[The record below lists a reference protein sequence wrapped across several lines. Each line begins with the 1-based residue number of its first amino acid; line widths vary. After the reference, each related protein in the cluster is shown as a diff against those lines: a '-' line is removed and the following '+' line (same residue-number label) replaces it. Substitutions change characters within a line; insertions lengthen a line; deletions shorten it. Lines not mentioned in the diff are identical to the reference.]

1 MQGGMRMTQAAAAQ
15 TIEPKDHYLAQFADA
30 KRRLPGADL
39 PWLQGQREAAIAR
52 FGAHG
57 FPTTREEDWKY
68 TSVRPIEKQAF
79 ALNAPRAQAMT
90 SASMQTMGLADL
102 PAHRLIFVN
111 GRLDASLSTL
121 GALPAGL
128 SVRSLRDAIM
138 QAPGEIEGRLG
149 AVVDIAAHPF
159 AALNTAFIDDGAYVT
174 LRPGTVLEMPLH
186 LLFVTTDGGIAHP
199 RVLVIAGENSQAT
212 IIEQYVGAGD
222 HVYFNN
228 AVTEVVASEGAF
240 IEHYKLQQE
249 GVKGFHVA
257 GLHVR
262 QEKDSRFISHSISL
276 GGALVRNDIAS
287 LLAATGGECTL
298 NGLYLAAGRQH
309 VDYHTLI
316 DHASAHATSREFYK
330 GVLDGRARG
339 VFNGRVIVRQD
350 AQKTDAQQTNK
361 NLLLSVDA
369 EIDTKPQLEIY
380 ADDVKCSHGA
390 TVGQLSEDAI
400 YYLRS
405 RGIDAATARSLL
417 TYAFADEVI
426 RQIRL
431 APVRSRLE
439 QLLLARLPGSERVK
453 ELL

>member
-1 MQGGMRMTQAAAAQ
+1 MQMTQAAALQA
-15 TIEPKDHYLAQFADA
+15 IEPKDHYLAQFAEA
-30 KRRLPGADL
+30 QARLPGGGL
-39 PWLQGQREAAIAR
+39 PWLQAQREAAIAR
-52 FGAHG
+52 FAERG

-79 ALNAPRAQAMT
+79 ALNAPGVQAMT
-90 SASMQTMGLADL
+90 PASVHALGFADL
-102 PAHRLIFVN
+102 PAHRLVFVN
-111 GRLDASLSTL
+111 GHLDAALSQL
-121 GALPAGL
+121 GTLPAGV
-128 SVRSLRDAIM
+128 SVRSLREAIA
-138 QAPGEIEGRLG
+138 QAPDELEGRLG
-149 AVVDIAAHPF
+149 EIVNFAVHPF
-159 AALNTAFIDDGAYVT
+159 AALNTAFIDDGAYVA
-174 LRPGTVLEMPLH
+174 LRAGAVLDTPLH
-186 LLFVTTDGGIAHP
+186 LLFVTTDGSIVHP
-199 RVLVIAGENSQAT
+199 RVLVVAGENSQAT
-212 IIEQYVGAGD
+212 VIEQYVGVGD
-222 HVYFNN
+222 HAYFNN
-228 AVTEVVASEGAF
+228 AITEVVASEGAS

-249 GVKGFHVA
+249 GAKGFHVA

-262 QEKDSRFISHSISL
+262 QEKDSRFVSHSVSL
-276 GGALVRNDIAS
+276 GGALVRNDIAV

-298 NGLYLAAGRQH
+298 NGLYLASGRQH

-350 AQKTDAQQTNK
+350 AQKTDAQQTNR

-380 ADDVKCSHGA
+380 ADDVKCAHGA
-390 TVGQLSEDAI
+390 TVGQLSEEAI

-417 TYAFADEVI
+417 TYAFADEII
-426 RQIRL
+426 RHIPL
-431 APVRSRLE
+431 APIRSRLE
-439 QLLLARLPGSERVK
+439 QLLLTRLPGSERVK

>member
-1 MQGGMRMTQAAAAQ
+1 
-15 TIEPKDHYLAQFADA
+15 
-30 KRRLPGADL
+30 
-39 PWLQGQREAAIAR
+39 
-52 FGAHG
+52 
-57 FPTTREEDWKY
+57 
-68 TSVRPIEKQAF
+68 
-79 ALNAPRAQAMT
+79 
-90 SASMQTMGLADL
+90 
-102 PAHRLIFVN
+102 
-111 GRLDASLSTL
+111 
-121 GALPAGL
+121 
-128 SVRSLRDAIM
+128 VRSL
-138 QAPGEIEGRLG
+138 GETIVHTPDQLEGRLG
-149 AVVDIAAHPF
+149 KIVDEDAHPF
-159 AALNTAFIDDGAYVT
+159 AALNTAFLDDGAYVT
-174 LRPGTVLEMPLH
+174 LRAGTVLDLPLH
-186 LLFVTTDGGIAHP
+186 LLFVSADGGVTHP

-212 IIEQYVGAGD
+212 IIEQYAAIGD

-228 AVTEVVASEGAF
+228 AITEVVASEGAF

-249 GVKGFHVA
+249 GMKGFHIA

-262 QEKDSRFISHSISL
+262 QEKDSRFVSHSISL
-276 GGALVRNDIAS
+276 GGALVRNDITA
-287 LLAATGGECTL
+287 LLSATGGECTL

-330 GVLDGRARG
+330 GVLDGRAHG

-380 ADDVKCSHGA
+380 ADDVKCAHGA
-390 TVGQLSEDAI
+390 TVGQLSEDAV

-405 RGIDAATARSLL
+405 RGIDSATARSLL
-417 TYAFADEVI
+417 TYAFADEII
-426 RQIRL
+426 RHIRL
-431 APVRSRLE
+431 APMRSHLE